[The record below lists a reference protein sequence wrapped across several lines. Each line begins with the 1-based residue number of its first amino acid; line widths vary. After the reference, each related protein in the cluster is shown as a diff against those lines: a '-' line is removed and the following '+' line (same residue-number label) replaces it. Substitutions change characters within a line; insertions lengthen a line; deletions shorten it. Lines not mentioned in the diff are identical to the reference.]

1 MSENGF
7 RNKNAQI
14 IYSHKERA
22 YYLSMDDFLSS
33 KEAQA
38 NVGEF
43 SSSAGTNYMG
53 SHGLILIIFI
63 VAVCVLT
70 VIGKKI
76 FALAPAAVNFLMVIY
91 DSFFSTSLHG
101 ESDFA
106 SVDVSFN
113 NYCRYYNFGY
123 INIPVFKRKK
133 YHMNIMINQ
142 L

>member
-1 MSENGF
+1 MSVKRLADEYSVTGKTVSRDINEIKSYLSENGF

-33 KEAQA
+33 KELQA

-53 SHGLILIIFI
+53 SHGLISIIFI

-70 VIGKKI
+70 VIGKK
-76 FALAPAAVNFLMVIY
+76 Y
-91 DSFFSTSLHG
+91 LHW
-101 ESDFA
+101 
-106 SVDVSFN
+106 
-113 NYCRYYNFGY
+113 
-123 INIPVFKRKK
+123 
-133 YHMNIMINQ
+133 HLQQ
-142 L
+142 LIS